1 MAGKYQEKAA
11 EFEKKY
17 GFEEGRV
24 EKFFSSQRALRSISK
39 YFLGTSYDKSAEQLY
54 HEGLHAMLN
63 QYAEN
68 CIKPE
73 ATINERSMD
82 YTVVVS
88 MMKDYEEL
96 MQVRHEELNPGQP
109 RNAYEGDLI
118 KVSEGVKGLLKDW
131 DTKLVNAWADR
142 IKNESYNLSDLRK
155 ITRKAYN
162 EGKNYFVDFHRD
174 TSDGMGQEYYAAN
187 LDFIDEDDQ
196 PSVGETVAMMR
207 DAMEKVTQSRST
219 RWYLNP
225 LNWWRAIQ
233 ERLYMR
239 ELNRQVKGPKGN
251 LDCATSRAEVRG
263 DRGMINGDD
272 RTKLYTYLTN
282 TVKRLKL
289 QEEIREN
296 RRRKL
301 EEEKNKQNEISKEE
315 KIEGID
321 ELNNNNNEILR
332 NDESMQKGEKVE
344 FKDEFTEKSGP
355 KSPVVTNEEKHEKK
369 IGDRIIF

>member
-24 EKFFSSQRALRSISK
+24 EKFFSSQKALRSISK
-39 YFLGTSYDKSAEQLY
+39 FFLGTSYDKSAEQLY
-54 HEGLHAMLN
+54 QEGLHAMLN

-73 ATINERSMD
+73 ATTNDRSMD

-109 RNAYEGDLI
+109 RKAYEGDLI

-142 IKNESYNLSDLRK
+142 IKNESYNISDLRK

-263 DRGMINGDD
+263 DRGMINGED

-282 TVKRLKL
+282 TVKQLKL

-332 NDESMQKGEKVE
+332 NDESKQKGEKVE

-355 KSPVVTNEEKHEKK
+355 KSPVVTNEEKQEKTLE
-369 IGDRIIF
+369 IE